1 MKSITHGRE
10 RFRLSCVPMGRYVIN
25 WGEGGGLLG
34 LQRGG
39 SSMKFWSNGK
49 GDKAFKSLKV
59 RGGSCS

>member
-1 MKSITHGRE
+1 MKLITHGTE
-10 RFRLSCVPMGRYVIN
+10 RVQLSCVPMGRYVIY
-25 WGEGGGLLG
+25 WGGGGQLG

-49 GDKAFKSLKV
+49 GDKAFESLKV